1 MWIYCHFCWVALN
14 HPSSYL
20 LKVLATAVINWV
32 QRAVNQQVGFVYMT
46 LTWHRMLTGPS
57 QVRIYGK
64 VGHQFEENYFLSD
77 GNFRHFFR
85 FFRWRRPKHKQI
97 SRAGSFQCKYLT
109 LERVSPPHAE
119 PGYYK
124 KNDYGIRL
132 ESILRVVRK
141 TTPVRRTLTVISA
154 LAVYAV
160 DKNPSV
166 NVTGSA
172 GRERVLGLR
181 DHHLGAV
188 WTESY
193 RAPIDDSQTG
203 KRSQI

>member
-1 MWIYCHFCWVALN
+1 MGLFTWHWRDTECWQVR
-14 HPSSYL
+14 PKYEF
-20 LKVLATAVINWV
+20 TAKWVINLKRTTSSRTV
-32 QRAVNQQVGFVYMT
+32 IFD
-46 LTWHRMLTGPS
+46 
-57 QVRIYGK
+57 I
-64 VGHQFEENYFLSD
+64 
-77 GNFRHFFR
+77 FFR

-97 SRAGSFQCKYLT
+97 SRPASFQCKYLT

-160 DKNPSV
+160 DKNPSI